1 MPEEIQKKV
10 DNLEFALLLGDMVED
25 KKMLD
30 ESKLDN
36 AILVGFLN
44 DKIEENLEVYKKNF
58 DVVLTCEDATFESVE
73 NFVF

>member
-1 MPEEIQKKV
+1 
-10 DNLEFALLLGDMVED
+10 MVED

-44 DKIEENLEVYKKNF
+44 DKIEENLEIYKKNF

-73 NFVF
+73 SFVF